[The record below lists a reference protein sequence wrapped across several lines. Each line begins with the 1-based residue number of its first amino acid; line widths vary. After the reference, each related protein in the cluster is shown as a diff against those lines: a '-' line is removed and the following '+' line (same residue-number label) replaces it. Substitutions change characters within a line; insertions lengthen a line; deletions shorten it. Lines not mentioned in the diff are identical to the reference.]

1 MLKYLMVVILIGH
14 GFIVSAQS
22 GGNFGGGNSQ
32 ITNPSWLNWFPMTLG
47 RSWFLTAFKLEGT
60 LVDKIFGFIWLA
72 SGLCLIAAALGVL
85 GFIVPSE
92 LWRTLAVYGAS
103 GSLLMLLVYF
113 HPFFII
119 GILVDVA
126 ILVTLLWTNWPPKT
140 LMGA

>member
-14 GFIVSAQS
+14 GFIVSVQS

-47 RSWFLTAFKLEGT
+47 RSWLLTAFKLEGT

-92 LWRTLAVYGAS
+92 LWRTLAIYGAS

-126 ILVTLLWTNWPPKT
+126 ILLRYSGQTGRPKP
-140 LMGA
+140 